1 MNNSELFKAAHK
13 AAKEI
18 KSIVGDYGIAFSLS
32 LKKIYADIRSFTD
45 LYVEGK
51 KAADSRIS
59 VLNFLD
65 EKVQLTEGESKVYL
79 QICEA
84 DEFDGMPA
92 ESFANLC
99 DYMEF
104 SKNQIRVF
112 LRSLRE
118 KHVLNEGEFPN
129 GMKAFFPYDP
139 SYH

>member
-18 KSIVGDYGIAFSLS
+18 KSIVGDYVIAFSLS
-32 LKKIYADIRSFTD
+32 LKKIYADIKAFTD
-45 LYVEGK
+45 LHGEAK
-51 KAADSRIS
+51 KSASYRIS

-65 EKVQLTEGESKVYL
+65 EKVELTEGESKVYL

-99 DYMEF
+99 DYMEL

-112 LRSLRE
+112 LGGLRE
-118 KHVLNEGEFPN
+118 KRVLNEGEFPN
-129 GMKAFFPYDP
+129 GMIAFFPYDP